1 MSRTSKSPLKVAQAA
16 YEAGRKTLPR
26 YAHKFSRRDYTCA
39 QLFAI
44 LVLRKFFKT
53 DYRGIQAILNE
64 WPQLRQTLGLG
75 DRLPHF
81 TTPQKASAKLL
92 DDALI
97 RKLLTQT
104 LAQFYKH
111 PEVDDD
117 DLAWVQRID
126 LAAADS
132 TGFES
137 NHCSRYF
144 AKRQKQ
150 GQNKDE
156 PVAYRRWPK
165 MNLAVDLRG
174 HLILATLRS
183 LGPKPDVDEL
193 EPLMN
198 NLCGNVLFDRSL
210 ADAGFDS
217 EKNHEL
223 MRETFGIPTL
233 IPATAGRPTE
243 SLPTGKWRW
252 LMATDFDDE
261 TYGQR
266 WQIETVMFM
275 LKSRQGAEL
284 TARSDTTR
292 HHEMG
297 LIAVAHNLLIVLTIK
312 LFYRATP
319 PRFTKQIIHV
329 KYSGQRHR
337 TSLSLIAVATPP
349 PSHRPPLPL
358 PRQGTRQSATVVL
371 GIVGLLILGA
381 IKT

>member
-312 LFYRATP
+312 LFYRAGL
-319 PRFTKQIIHV
+319 K
-329 KYSGQRHR
+329 
-337 TSLSLIAVATPP
+337 
-349 PSHRPPLPL
+349 PLHPC
-358 PRQGTRQSATVVL
+358 PWQGFHH
-371 GIVGLLILGA
+371 ILGVSNQA
-381 IKT
+381 ARPTPRTARHGRNASIGPSSA